1 MDLANCQGHQGEYVN
16 IYIYTYLFPSKQKK
30 LSIRKLAAGRPGLA
44 TEGTT
49 SIEKKTMDDAN
60 K

>member
-1 MDLANCQGHQGEYVN
+1 MS
-16 IYIYTYLFPSKQKK
+16 IYIYIYLFPSKQKK